1 MNARA
6 DRGPGGDAAG
16 HADST
21 RGGDRAERYAGH
33 PEPHR
38 AHRDG
43 PGGEHPLVRAGLRDQ
58 LLDGGGPRGGVGK
71 ILADEQMR
79 LLIVLHHHDANP
91 GERFS
96 ERRTGLDHV
105 GLSVANRAELEA
117 WQRHLQELGVTQ
129 SPIADRPY
137 GSVLVFRDPDNIQLE
152 LFAPPNS

>member
-1 MNARA
+1 MPDVTLPTLHHIALTVTDLEASIRWYGRVFGI
-6 DRGPGGDAAG
+6 DYLM
-16 HADST
+16 
-21 RGGDRAERYAGH
+21 E
-33 PEPHR
+33 E
-38 AHRDG
+38 AH
-43 PGGEHPLVRAGLRDQ
+43 E
-58 LLDGGGPRGGVGK
+58 GGVGK

-105 GLSVANRAELEA
+105 GLSVASRAELEA

-152 LFAPPNS
+152 LFAPPSS